1 MAAVQDGQLNLEV
14 EKDIKTEITNDGS
27 GNINVNSSSPGS
39 TSSGGKSKSPAGS
52 GEDQQTLLAVL
63 QFLKRNKLT
72 ESVDILRREA
82 GLSADAD
89 DSPVS
94 ESAGAGSGGVPNVSA
109 DGGDANSLLSRVSM
123 ATPVA
128 PPATAA
134 PKGLVRSHS
143 KVMHI
148 VLFSL
153 LASYPAKIPNA

>member
-82 GLSADAD
+82 GLSAD

-109 DGGDANSLLSRVSM
+109 DGGDANSLLSRVSI

-128 PPATAA
+128 PPATAP